1 MWQAERL
8 TFSEKRR
15 DRPYTILS
23 AAMTLDGKI
32 ATKARDSRIS
42 CEEDLLRVHKL
53 RAKVD
58 AIMVGIET
66 VLTDDPHLT
75 VNRVKG
81 KSPIRIVIDSNART
95 PLTAR
100 VLTRRGEE
108 PTLIASARNAPK
120 ERVEALRSAGAE
132 IIITESIGKV
142 DLQSLMLSLHQKGI
156 KRVMVEGGGN
166 VNWSL
171 LQNGLVDEVRVALAP
186 MIVGGR
192 DATTLVEGEGV
203 NKIADG
209 IRLALQRIERYGEDI
224 VLTYKVLPKRLL
236 DEARP

>member
-1 MWQAERL
+1 M
-8 TFSEKRR
+8 
-15 DRPYTILS
+15 ILS

-32 ATKARDSRIS
+32 ATKTRDSRIS

-53 RAKVD
+53 RADVD

-81 KSPIRIVIDSNART
+81 KSPMRIVLDSNART
-95 PLTAR
+95 PLTGR

-108 PTLIASARNAPK
+108 PTLTAVARNAPK

-132 IIITESIGKV
+132 VIVTGSIGKV
-142 DLQSLMLSLHQKGI
+142 DLQSLLLSLHQRGI

-171 LQNGLVDEVRVALAP
+171 LRYGLVDEVRVALAP

-203 NKIADG
+203 TKIADG
-209 IRLALQRIERYGEDI
+209 MRLALQRIERYGEDI
-224 VLTYKVLPKRLL
+224 VLTYRVFSQ
-236 DEARP
+236 EVTG

>member
-1 MWQAERL
+1 
-8 TFSEKRR
+8 
-15 DRPYTILS
+15 
-23 AAMTLDGKI
+23 MTLDGKI
-32 ATKARDSRIS
+32 ATKTRDSRIS

-53 RAKVD
+53 RADVD

-66 VLTDDPHLT
+66 VLIDDPSLT
-75 VNRVKG
+75 VNRVRG
-81 KSPIRIVIDSNART
+81 KSPMRIILDSNART

-100 VLTRRGEE
+100 VLTGRREN
-108 PTLIASARNAPK
+108 PTLIAVARNAAK
-120 ERVEALRSAGAE
+120 ERVEALRSTGAE
-132 IIITESIGKV
+132 VIVTESLGKV
-142 DLQSLMLSLHQKGI
+142 DLQSLLLSLHHKGI

-186 MIVGGR
+186 IIVGGR

-209 IRLALQRIERYGEDI
+209 IRLALQRIERYGKDT
-224 VLTYKVLPKRLL
+224 VLTYTVFPQEVTR
-236 DEARP
+236 